1 MLGNLFLHASVGEKM
16 RTTPH
21 QDREGEAFLKLSV
34 IF

>member
-16 RTTPH
+16 RITPR
-21 QDREGEAFLKLSV
+21 QFREGEAFLKLSV